1 MARRFPQ
8 DFDSHRT
15 PGGRELAPL
24 PDGIAYAFA
33 DLAPTAPVVSFAE
46 PASMSSK
53 RELTPQGYLLIRDV
67 ILARTGIQIYG
78 PHEVPIEPGP
88 VGYIEV
94 ERGEDELFTPRAI
107 ASFEGIPVC
116 NDHPKVNGV
125 LRPLNP
131 DNVLDFAVGVVRNV
145 RRGEGENSSF
155 LMADVLLWAREIIE
169 LVQAGKRQ
177 VSAGYDAVYFRIE
190 AGRGKQGMITGN
202 HLAVVT
208 SGRCGAVCSFGDE
221 APDMTTPTPAVPAA
235 AAVVPRVPP
244 VRRFGAPASRA
255 SQLAARRLMAAVA
268 TGDED
273 YIAAEIDAM
282 TPEDEAP
289 AATDPLE
296 DIRAALATLT
306 DGLAALK
313 AQVEA
318 ANAAPAAAAA
328 IATEVQE
335 VAEAA
340 AALAGEDLSDEL
352 VTDSAWRDVI
362 SRAEVLSPGLTTP
375 TGDAIA
381 TPVAR
386 KAAIVA
392 HQRRALSMAYDA
404 APDAIRPIF
413 GTAAKPDLD
422 KMPGMAIRGYFLA
435 ASDKAAATR
444 RAASLPAGFTADAS
458 GAALPAGIFGNPQQV
473 PGLTTGAG
481 KVPAPAA
488 INARAAEVWAKRT

>member
-1 MARRFPQ
+1 
-8 DFDSHRT
+8 
-15 PGGRELAPL
+15 L

-53 RELTPQGYLLIRDV
+53 REITPQGYLLIRDV
-67 ILARTGIQIYG
+67 VLARTGVQIYG

-94 ERGEDELFTPRAI
+94 ERGEDELFSPETI
-107 ASFEGIPVC
+107 ASFEGVPVC
-116 NDHPKVNGV
+116 NEHPKVNGV
-125 LRPLNP
+125 LSPLNP
-131 DNVLDFAVGVVRNV
+131 DNVLDFVAGTVQNV
-145 RRGEGENSSF
+145 RRGEGDNSSF
-155 LMADVLLWAREIIE
+155 LIADVLLYSREIID
-169 LVQAGKRQ
+169 LVQTGKRQ

-190 AGRGKQGMITGN
+190 AGRGKQGKIKGN
-202 HLAVVT
+202 HLAVVS
-208 SGRCGAVCSFGDE
+208 SGRCGAVCSFADGE
-221 APDMTTPTPAVPAA
+221 LEMTTPTPAAPAA

-244 VRRFGAPASRA
+244 VRRFGAPTSRA

-268 TGDED
+268 TGDEG
-273 YIAAEIDAM
+273 YIAAEIDAAAAE
-282 TPEDEAP
+282 TEAP
-289 AATDPLE
+289 AVDPL
-296 DIRAALATLT
+296 DAIRASIEELRTQI
-306 DGLAALK
+306 AAMAEQK
-313 AQVEA
+313 AA
-318 ANAAPAAAAA
+318 AEAAPAAAA
-328 IATEVQE
+328 EVAAEISE

-352 VTDSAWRDVI
+352 VTDAAWREVI

-458 GAALPAGIFGNPQQV
+458 GAALPAGVFGNPQQV
-473 PGLTTGAG
+473 PGLTPGAG

-488 INARAAEVWAKRT
+488 INARAAEVWAKRA